1 MSYLPKT
8 LTMQDWFSRVYQKS
22 RSESSVKVAKAA
34 INAFEAFCI
43 HEYNKKP
50 DTIINE
56 LRKSNDNRKYILLNN
71 WISYL
76 DESHPQH
83 KQRKRDPSTI
93 RAYFS
98 FLKSYFRSQGI
109 KLNSDDVK
117 DFVQFP
123 TKIKQLRKPLER
135 ETIKLILENS
145 TVKRRA
151 LYLTLISSGMRVG
164 EALALRKRDFD
175 FTKDPVAIIIPGRF
189 TKTRQ
194 TRETF
199 ISKEAKKYVE
209 RIIKKKKESDRVF
222 TDLENLREAVDN
234 EGEVFDYLRK
244 KHGLTER
251 YEESIRHVVVIH
263 GFRSFFHTKAA
274 QKHGDSYAHA
284 LDGHGAYLATYYRL
298 SSEEKAKMYKEL
310 EPELT
315 IDDSE
320 RLRIQNQKLEKEKSE
335 LENQLPKLV
344 DEAVERIKDQLRK
357 EGAIVDPKQ

>member
-1 MSYLPKT
+1 
-8 LTMQDWFSRVYQKS
+8 MQDWFSRVYQKS
-22 RSESSVKVAKAA
+22 RSESSVKVAEAA

-56 LRKSNDNRKYILLNN
+56 LGKSNDDRKYILLNN

-83 KQRKRDPSTI
+83 KQKKRDPSTI

-123 TKIKQLRKPLER
+123 TKIKQPRKPLER

-151 LYLTLISSGMRVG
+151 LYLTLISSGMRIG

-175 FTKDPVAIIIPGRF
+175 FTKDPVVIIIPGRF
-189 TKTRQ
+189 TKTKQ

-209 RIIKKKKESDRVF
+209 RIIKKKRESDRVF
-222 TDLENLREAVDN
+222 TDLENLSEAVDN

-244 KHGLTER
+244 KLGLTER
-251 YEESIRHVVVIH
+251 YDGSIRHVVSIH
-263 GFRSFFHTKAA
+263 TFRSYFHTKAA
-274 QKHGDSYAHA
+274 RKHSDSYAHA
-284 LDGHGAYLATYYRL
+284 LDGHGSYLQTYYRL
-298 SSEEKAKMYKEL
+298 SSEEKSKMYKEL
-310 EPELT
+310 EPDLT

-320 RLRIQNQKLEKEKSE
+320 RLRIEKNKLEQEKSDME
-335 LENQLPKLV
+335 KQIPKLV
-344 DEAVERIKDQLRK
+344 NEAVERIKEQLRK
-357 EGAIVDPKQ
+357 EGSIIDLK